1 MAADPILAGQ
11 VRRKKFE
18 MVRRGFDPQEV
29 GAFLEQ
35 VASRLA
41 DVERDLEEAH
51 ETLRSQAGEL
61 EDARATEEALQMT
74 MVAATQA
81 KEEMLSRAKTQAEET
96 LAKAQQEAESIVSQ
110 ARRQALELIE
120 QSRREADDVVTAAR
134 DEHSTL
140 LAELDQLRS
149 TVEQVQSLLDGIATT
164 AQLPLERAIEM
175 LDDPT
180 AAHIAETIEFERPK
194 ATREDPPSGV
204 EALDDSV
211 TSDIDVESDEVER
224 LLKQLRGS

>member
-74 MVAATQA
+74 MVAA
-81 KEEMLSRAKTQAEET
+81 EMIS
-96 LAKAQQEAESIVSQ
+96 
-110 ARRQALELIE
+110 
-120 QSRREADDVVTAAR
+120 
-134 DEHSTL
+134 
-140 LAELDQLRS
+140 
-149 TVEQVQSLLDGIATT
+149 
-164 AQLPLERAIEM
+164 
-175 LDDPT
+175 
-180 AAHIAETIEFERPK
+180 
-194 ATREDPPSGV
+194 
-204 EALDDSV
+204 
-211 TSDIDVESDEVER
+211 
-224 LLKQLRGS
+224 